1 MLDNLTKLGSNT
13 EYNDRYDPSLLELIE
28 RDVRRSAYKAPMLG
42 IDIWTCFEVSFLL
55 PNGLPDFLVLRISNL
70 ANSKYIFESK
80 SLKLYLNSFNNTTFN
95 SREDVVTVIEK
106 DLTKIVESKVGVIEV
121 VDFSTSLYE
130 HATCLE
136 NMLECQKINIT
147 NYTYSPQVLRTFP
160 NRISENVDLKL
171 AVNRIKLYSN
181 LLRSNCEI
189 TNQPDWGRVY
199 IEYTPNNVLVD
210 YPSLLE
216 YIVSYRNHQEFHEP
230 TCERIYNDLYELL
243 QPKELT
249 VICQYTRRGGIDI
262 NPIRSTDFD
271 RVKQISC
278 ILPKLIQQ

>member
-28 RDVRRSAYKAPMLG
+28 RGVRRSTYKAPMLG

-55 PNGLPDFLVLRISNL
+55 PNGLPYFIVLRIF
-70 ANSKYIFESK
+70 NSADSKFIFESK
-80 SLKLYLNSFNNTTFN
+80 SLKLYLNSFNNTTF
-95 SREDVVTVIEK
+95 SSKEEVIK
-106 DLTKIVESKVGVIEV
+106 VIQDDLKKIVIGSVKVIEV
-121 VDFSTSLYE
+121 DSFSESLYQN
-130 HATCLE
+130 TICLE
-136 NMLECQKINIT
+136 NMLECQKINISK
-147 NYTYSPQVLRTFP
+147 YTYSPQVLRTFP
-160 NRISENVDLKL
+160 NRISESVDLKL
-171 AVNRIKLYSN
+171 AVSRIKLYSN

-199 IEYTPNNVLVD
+199 IEYTPSDHLVD
-210 YPSLLE
+210 YSSLLE